1 MGALVC
7 DSGVFHFR
15 FCTEKKRRF
24 GWCIR
29 PKEIIFFFSSRGA
42 FCVPFRMKGPVEPPT
57 AAHCRCK
64 IGPIFGSVMDDL
76 ERNYSSTSWVQNPRC
91 LRLFF
96 VVSLSLYRWAV
107 RGVHRKPGVSQ
118 RCPLGVFLVTVCL
131 CLSKSTQWVARETPV
146 VNSPDLPI
154 DSSTFYAA
162 DALSALSCFRVI
174 PTAAAHSLASWS

>member
-1 MGALVC
+1 MNQFRGKELGALVC

-24 GWCIR
+24 GWCIP
-29 PKEIIFFFSSRGA
+29 PKGA
-42 FCVPFRMKGPVEPPT
+42 FCVPFWMKGPVEPPT

-64 IGPIFGSVMDDL
+64 IWPIFGSVMDDL
-76 ERNYSSTSWVQNPRC
+76 ERNYSSTSWVLNPRC

-96 VVSLSLYRWAV
+96 IVSLSLYRWAV

-118 RCPLGVFLVTVCL
+118 RCPLGVSLVTACL

-174 PTAAAHSLASWS
+174 PTSAAHSLASWS